1 LHSNK
6 EIDVSGALNG
16 KIALITGGGTGI
28 GLATARKFAAEGA
41 TVFITGRRKSELD
54 AAVASIG
61 ENAVAVQADVSSMG
75 DLDRLYE
82 TVTTRAGRLDVVFA
96 NAAIAEGAPL
106 GAITEQ
112 HFDRHFD
119 INVKGLVFTVQK
131 ALPLLVDGGSIVL
144 TSSVSAFTADPA
156 LSIYSATKA
165 AIRSLARCWVLDL
178 KDRRIRVN
186 VVSPGST
193 ATPGLASLAGTGG
206 NTGALFSFLSSRVP
220 LGRLGRPEEIA
231 DAVAFL
237 ASDAASFVNGAD
249 LQVDGGAEQI

>member
-1 LHSNK
+1 MTG
-6 EIDVSGALNG
+6 ILNG
-16 KIALITGGGTGI
+16 KTAVITGGGTGI
-28 GLATARKFAAEGA
+28 GLATAKKFVAEGA
-41 TVFITGRRKSELD
+41 FVFITGRRQAELE
-54 AAVASIG
+54 AAVEAIG
-61 ENAVAVQADVSSMG
+61 PNSVAVQADVSINT

-82 TVTTRAGRLDVVFA
+82 TVRERRGKIDILFA
-96 NAAIAEGAPL
+96 NAAVAEGAPL
-106 GAITEQ
+106 GAITEE

-119 INVKGLVFTVQK
+119 INVRGLVFTVQK

-178 KDRRIRVN
+178 KDRHIRVN
-186 VVSPGST
+186 AVSPGST
-193 ATPGLASLAGTGG
+193 ETPGLGGLAGPDGDTKG
-206 NTGALFSFLSSRVP
+206 FYDFLGSRIP

-231 DAVAFL
+231 NAVAFL
-237 ASDAASFVNGAD
+237 ASDAASFINGAD

>member
-1 LHSNK
+1 MMKTL
-6 EIDVSGALNG
+6 ED
-16 KIALITGGGTGI
+16 KIAVITGGGTGI
-28 GLATARKFAAEGA
+28 GLATAKKFVAEGA
-41 TVFITGRRKSELD
+41 YVFITGRRRAGLD
-54 AAVASIG
+54 AAVSALD
-61 ENAVAVQADVSSMG
+61 NKAFAVQADVSNLS
-75 DLDRLYE
+75 DLDRLYS
-82 TVTTRAGRLDVVFA
+82 TVRDEKGKIDILFA
-96 NAAIAEGAPL
+96 NAAVAEGAPL
-106 GAITEQ
+106 GAITED
-112 HFDRHFD
+112 HFDRHFN

-178 KDRRIRVN
+178 KDRKIRVN
-186 VVSPGST
+186 AVSPGST
-193 ATPGLASLAGTGG
+193 ETPGLAGLAGPGG
-206 NTGALFSFLSSRVP
+206 DTSALYAFLGGRIP

-237 ASDAASFVNGAD
+237 ASEAASFINGAD